1 MTKDIYQEIQ
11 ETMQIVEQ
19 IYEMWASNL
28 KKRLDNLKRINI
40 ESLIVLIEYEKANG
54 NIKNKSD
61 IIKYIDGITQ
71 D

>member
-40 ESLIVLIEYEKANG
+40 ESLIVLIEYEKTNG
-54 NIKNKSD
+54 SIKNKAD
-61 IIKYIDGITQ
+61 IIRYIDGITQ